1 MSIHDLPTY
10 ITTLALPP
18 DPVCSFTL
26 LQPHWFSCYSS
37 SMISTQRSLLAL
49 VSSRYT
55 IWTESYMANIHNSL
69 KCLPKCHLLNE
80 ASESESVKLLSRV
93 WLCNP
98 RTVAHQAPLSMGF
111 PRQE

>member
-10 ITTLALPP
+10 IAILALPP
-18 DPVCSFTL
+18 HPVCSFTL

-55 IWTESYMANIHNSL
+55 IWTESYMANIHTSL
-69 KCLPKCHLLNE
+69 KSLPKCHLLNE
-80 ASESESVKLLSRV
+80 ASESESVKLLSQV

-111 PRQE
+111 PKQE